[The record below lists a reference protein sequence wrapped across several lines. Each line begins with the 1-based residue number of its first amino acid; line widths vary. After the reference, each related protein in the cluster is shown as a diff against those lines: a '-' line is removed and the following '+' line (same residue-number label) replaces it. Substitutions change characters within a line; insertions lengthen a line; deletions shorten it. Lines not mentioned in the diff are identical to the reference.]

1 MKIYLHR
8 TQSKGLKVSETG
20 TPHMHYRHTQSHTY
34 FHAHTQCANCIT
46 EKPEAEGYKP
56 PTAAWLDCSCELL
69 LLLHF
74 LRHCNRQPSHHQD
87 TGRFSFHPNISTHLR
102 QQTLQTFVFP
112 LSAPQGRDGP
122 VPCDH
127 IPQPASRREQQLDS
141 VMLPCN
147 PVHPSLSLPKE

>member
-1 MKIYLHR
+1 MKQEHH
-8 TQSKGLKVSETG
+8 TCTTG
-20 TPHMHYRHTQSHTY
+20 TPSHIHTSMHTPNVQIALRGNLKLKATNPQ
-34 FHAHTQCANCIT
+34 
-46 EKPEAEGYKP
+46 
-56 PTAAWLDCSCELL
+56 
-69 LLLHF
+69 LLHDWTAHVSF
-74 LRHCNRQPSHHQD
+74 CCCCISSGHCNRQPSHHQD